1 MSKNRSKWKN
11 GPDGKTVRRNS
22 VAEFYTSRPVELI
35 ASPALRVLS
44 KTAHLA
50 LLRIELELRQHAGR
64 QNGKLIVTKQQFV
77 EFSGVHPR
85 LVAPAL
91 RELEALGIIIVTER
105 GRGGNAEHRQPN
117 RFRLNYLCGAVD
129 DQAVPTNSWKRYK
142 TLVEAEQIAQAA
154 RAAKDPKRV
163 AYGRQT
169 GHKRN
174 NSRGHLVYPKSGPL
188 SVPETAKFSGPL
200 SVPTGPGP
208 LSVPTSDISGGG
220 GEEADVASSR
230 SSTPANAKRKPAR
243 LPKWTTPQMT
253 EIPCTPELRRLYC
266 EAIDGRD
273 ACAATERWSMTDT
286 SLPRRG
292 RTTRRRLQ

>member
-1 MSKNRSKWKN
+1 MGALAADRLCKSQAESDQRGMSKNRSKWKN
-11 GPDGKTVRRNS
+11 RPDGKTVRRNS

-91 RELEALGIIIVTER
+91 RELEALGIIIITER

-129 DQAVPTNSWKRYK
+129 DQEVPTNGWKRYK

-154 RAAKDPKRV
+154 RAAKDPERV
-163 AYGRQT
+163 AYGRKT

-174 NSRGHLVYPKSGPL
+174 ISRDHLVYPVPGPL

-220 GEEADVASSR
+220 GDEADVSSKV
-230 SSTPANAKRKPAR
+230 TPPPRPSGKQAR
-243 LPKWTTPQMT
+243 LPKWTMPKLT
-253 EIPCTPELRRLYC
+253 EIPYTTELRRLYC
-266 EAIDGRD
+266 EAIDGRN
-273 ACAATERWSMTDT
+273 ACAATER
-286 SLPRRG
+286 
-292 RTTRRRLQ
+292 